1 MNQMSMK
8 VEVHLKCHSPFCLS
22 SARFVCRW
30 SVQSLYG
37 KEIVQHHVSQQQ
49 LGVSLGGTVR
59 VSVCTSE
66 EEAPE
71 SSQPGWAGQ
80 LRLWCQ
86 YDYVGV
92 IFIWWMDHH
101 TIPLAC
107 AGENNAFL
115 MYCTTGWFC
124 WANINKQ
131 LQRGYI
137 FDGWHVPGV
146 DSGKEK
152 YNVNLK
158 KKKKK
163 INFWSLHLQVRFI
176 FVIFVPQQRPPCSC
190 PYPRHPSQSGVRP
203 PRGDTPLRRRPR
215 PMFDSFCRPP
225 NTAPSLWWV
234 YAAYPQSSAF
244 HIRWFRP
251 SGTAVQWLALLPHK
265 KMGCGFNSYAW
276 GQLELAGSSG
286 VSASVLF
293 WHSGFL
299 PQR

>member
-8 VEVHLKCHSPFCLS
+8 VEVHLKCHFPFCLS
-22 SARFVCRW
+22 GARFVCRW

-49 LGVSLGGTVR
+49 LSVSLGGTVR

-80 LRLWCQ
+80 LRLWRQ
-86 YDYVGV
+86 YDYDGV

-115 MYCTTGWFC
+115 MYCTPGWFC
-124 WANINKQ
+124 WAQINKQ

-152 YNVNLK
+152 YKKNSCVNLRQSSYLK
-158 KKKKK
+158 KKEFSFFT
-163 INFWSLHLQVRFI
+163 IVYLLFWS
-176 FVIFVPQQRPPCSC
+176 
-190 PYPRHPSQSGVRP
+190 
-203 PRGDTPLRRRPR
+203 
-215 PMFDSFCRPP
+215 
-225 NTAPSLWWV
+225 
-234 YAAYPQSSAF
+234 
-244 HIRWFRP
+244 
-251 SGTAVQWLALLPHK
+251 
-265 KMGCGFNSYAW
+265 
-276 GQLELAGSSG
+276 
-286 VSASVLF
+286 
-293 WHSGFL
+293 
-299 PQR
+299 